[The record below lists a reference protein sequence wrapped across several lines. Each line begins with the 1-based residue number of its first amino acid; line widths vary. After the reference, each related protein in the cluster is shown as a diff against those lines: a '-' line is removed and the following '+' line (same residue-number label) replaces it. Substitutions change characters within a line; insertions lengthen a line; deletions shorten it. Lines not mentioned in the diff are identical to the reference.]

1 MASDAPEPAKRKATK
16 YPIPVKHLAAIARA
30 ADTWNQME
38 FLVDRAIW
46 KLVHVEQPV
55 VACLTSQF
63 NGVFP
68 RMNALISLI
77 ALFKLSEEAEKQFKK
92 LNGDLGSLS
101 NLRNRIIHDPR
112 FVRDG
117 TEIVRFEVD
126 GKKSLSF
133 GSKPETVQFLESFRD
148 DVNTARQRFLD
159 IWAMVAKVIDEQP
172 QLLQKRLDR
181 INLYDLEKPSLSSE
195 AAERQRPPRRR
206 GRKSSG
212 FQNQG
217 SE

>member
-1 MASDAPEPAKRKATK
+1 
-16 YPIPVKHLAAIARA
+16 
-30 ADTWNQME
+30 ME

-46 KLVHVEQPV
+46 KLVHAEQPV

-92 LNGDLGSLS
+92 LSGDLGSLS

-133 GSKPETVQFLESFRD
+133 GSKSETVQFLESFRD
-148 DVNTARQRFLD
+148 DINTARQRFLD
-159 IWAMVAKVIDEQP
+159 IWAIVAKAIDEQP

-195 AAERQRPPRRR
+195 AAERQRLPRRR

-212 FQNQG
+212 SQNQG